1 MAFTLIWFSIFNCQH
16 MWVISGPHWL
26 DPFLAL
32 DDAACVSPLMSMVV
46 RVIQSWGVFKRNNCS
61 ALGFSQGG
69 FQTHGCYCRTV
80 SAGHIAYCIS
90 KSWWVL
96 RLILLLVRLAGL
108 PTYSDPPI
116 FTPISDPDS
125 ADSDIRYFTPLFE
138 FSRMGFEKDRVFVL
152 IASRTS
158 ARSAPRSAGPISEAR
173 INS

>member
-1 MAFTLIWFSIFNCQH
+1 MIMAFTLIWFSIFNCQH

-90 KSWWVL
+90 KSWLVL

-108 PTYSDPPI
+108 GNVIWGIAWRFYLEVSVVLSCR
-116 FTPISDPDS
+116 FQKWE
-125 ADSDIRYFTPLFE
+125 FQLFE
-138 FSRMGFEKDRVFVL
+138 HHCDSSRVSTFL
-152 IASRTS
+152 A
-158 ARSAPRSAGPISEAR
+158 
-173 INS
+173 